1 MASPHTLAKWKCWK
15 EAGRFGLLCSQ
26 WPQWGWRAKSSHVC
40 ILTLS
45 FSLNSLEISL
55 IQSWKVALGHSSQCF
70 FKLHGQLLIVV
81 ISLWNSGATKN
92 YKNSRLGR
100 TYQSQFRVF
109 FYVVE
114 LALILQCNGEV
125 LTCFWP
131 FAELLKCIRWTEIY
145 FKHKNRLIL
154 FWLMKFLGW
163 SFGRLK
169 PVYQSPK
176 SFGYGPD
183 CESRLRDGNKAFS
196 FSKNHL
202 VIFWNSDDRMHS
214 DFFHPLLHCI
224 LASYVNDPSFW
235 VKMDFF
241 S

>member
-1 MASPHTLAKWKCWK
+1 M
-15 EAGRFGLLCSQ
+15 
-26 WPQWGWRAKSSHVC
+26 
-40 ILTLS
+40 
-45 FSLNSLEISL
+45 
-55 IQSWKVALGHSSQCF
+55 ALGHSSQCF

-163 SFGRLK
+163 SFGRLNR
-169 PVYQSPK
+169 YTSLQN
-176 SFGYGPD
+176 
-183 CESRLRDGNKAFS
+183 RLATALIVKVGWGMEIK
-196 FSKNHL
+196 
-202 VIFWNSDDRMHS
+202 HS
-214 DFFHPLLHCI
+214 LFL
-224 LASYVNDPSFW
+224 
-235 VKMDFF
+235 KTT
-241 S
+241 